1 MDKKSSKPKKEVG
14 GRSLI
19 DLVFS
24 WSIRDVLNKDHYK
37 NQVTKIPETF
47 STVTS
52 YMKAFVPSL
61 LEETHDELRSSM
73 MSLSRAPTC
82 EILTVE
88 TSKDHKPPKDLFY
101 QITYKRRQGE
111 DYVGAYEPDV
121 GDVIA
126 LTNVRPKYIDD
137 LNRSRNCYLIA
148 YVIGSQHGSFDKLSI
163 LASKSINGGG
173 ESGNKKIKS
182 KSDTLFAVYLMNMT
196 TNVRIWKALNPEL
209 GSNTNLFKNVLQVQP
224 PNSSHGQNSCKI
236 CFCND
241 NGCPELSTRWL
252 TMCSDLND
260 SQEAAVLNCIS
271 LSKCHHQNTVKLIW
285 GPPGTGK
292 TKTIGLSLYA
302 LFQLKCRTLTCTP
315 TNIAIVEVT
324 TRLLRLVNQS
334 LDYGKYGLGDII
346 LFGNRRRLK
355 IDNYDDLLDIFLD
368 HRANILSECFAPLSG
383 WKHWLESMIELLDD
397 PNKQYSLYLQSRRKR
412 YNYKHEDSG
421 ERSSASDDKNDI
433 LTFEQFVKERQYSLY
448 LKKVRQKYNDDGKE
462 CDNRNSSSDDHNG
475 FLTFEEFVK
484 EKQYSLYLKKGKER
498 CDNDSEDSDK
508 FSDDEIDVL
517 TFEEFVKEKQNF
529 IGKNLKLCMVNL
541 YTHLPTSC
549 ISLKVV
555 KDMIKAINLLESIK
569 SLVCQGVGI
578 ASERFQL
585 VLNDC
590 VHILRSLRAFSGPTS
605 NYDGQTIRNLCLEN
619 ACLIFCTAS
628 SSAKLHS
635 EGSKPLELLVI
646 DEAAQLK
653 ECESAI
659 PLQLPGLRH
668 AILIG
673 DERQLPAMVKS
684 KIAENAGF
692 GRSLFERLVLLG
704 HEKHLLNVQYRMHP
718 SISLFPKKEFY
729 NNQILDGPNV
739 NERSYEKCFL
749 EGKMFGSYSFIN
761 ITDGKEEF
769 DRGHSSKNM
778 VEVAVV
784 YQIVLG
790 LHKEFTRTK
799 KKVSIGVISPYKAQ
813 VNAIEERVREY
824 STDHLAGTGFAL
836 SVRSVDGFQGGE
848 EDVIIISTV
857 RCNGNGSIGFLSN
870 HQRANVVLT
879 RARHCLWILGN
890 GLTLSKSN
898 SIWKNLIIDAKNRNC
913 FYNADEDNNLSQA
926 IASALVDLDQVQVLF
941 NSDSL
946 LFRNAKWKVYFA
958 NEFNHSIAKI
968 KDPKIRREVV
978 SLLRKLSSGW
988 RQSHEAKLYGRTS
1001 CQLLE
1006 KYRVDGIL
1014 NLIWSVGIFQE
1025 NSQHVQ
1031 IIQVW
1036 DIVPHFDVPNLTNRL
1051 DIIFGSYTV
1060 DKVNRCKQRSLEG
1073 DNVVPIRWPVE
1084 YSSSCS
1090 ESDPLEFLST
1100 PLSCLTLRDEPAEN
1114 STASYMRNNASNM
1127 SGKKTTRS
1135 KPRW

>member
-1 MDKKSSKPKKEVG
+1 MDKDSSKPKKEVG

-19 DLVFS
+19 DSVFS

-37 NQVTKIPETF
+37 NQVTTIPETF
-47 STVTS
+47 LTVTS

-101 QITYKRRQGE
+101 QITYKRRRE

-137 LNRSRNCYLIA
+137 LNRSRNSYLIA
-148 YVIGSQHGSFDKLSI
+148 YVIGSQHGSSDKHLI

-196 TNVRIWKALNPEL
+196 TNVRVWKALNSEL
-209 GSNTNLFKNVLQVQP
+209 SSNTNLFKKVLEVQP
-224 PNSSHGQNSCKI
+224 PNSSHGQNSCTI
-236 CFCND
+236 CFSNY
-241 NGCPELSTRWL
+241 NGYPELSTRWP

-292 TKTIGLSLYA
+292 TKTIGLSLFA
-302 LFQLKCRTLTCTP
+302 LLQLKCRTLTCTP

-355 IDNYDDLLDIFLD
+355 IDNFDDLLEIFLD
-368 HRANILSECFAPLSG
+368 HRADILSECFAPSSG
-383 WKHWLESMIELLDD
+383 WKHWLESMIELLED

-412 YNYKHEDSG
+412 CNYKHEDSG
-421 ERSSASDDKNDI
+421 ERSSASDDENDI
-433 LTFEQFVKERQYSLY
+433 LTFEQFVQERQYSLY
-448 LKKVRQKYNDDGKE
+448 LKNRSEKYNDDGKDS
-462 CDNRNSSSDDHNG
+462 DNRNSSSDDHNG
-475 FLTFEEFVK
+475 F
-484 EKQYSLYLKKGKER
+484 
-498 CDNDSEDSDK
+498 
-508 FSDDEIDVL
+508 L

-585 VLNDC
+585 VLNSC
-590 VHILRSLRAFSGPTS
+590 VHILRSLRAFSCPTS
-605 NYDGQTIRNLCLEN
+605 NYDGQTIRKLCLEN

-628 SSAKLHS
+628 SSAKLHM

-673 DERQLPAMVKS
+673 DERQLPAVVKS

-692 GRSLFERLVLLG
+692 GRSLFERLVLLR

-761 ITDGKEEF
+761 IADGKEEF

-784 YQIVLG
+784 YQIVLS
-790 LHKEFTRTK
+790 LFKEFTRTK

-813 VNAIEERVREY
+813 VNAIEERIREY
-824 STDHLAGTGFAL
+824 STDHLAGTGFSL

-926 IASALVDLDQVQVLF
+926 IGSALVDLDNVQVLF
-941 NSDSL
+941 NSDSP

-968 KDPKIRREVV
+968 KDPKIRQEVV

-988 RQSHEAKLYGRTS
+988 RQSHEAKFFGRTS

-1014 NLIWSVGIFQE
+1014 NLIWSVDILQE

-1031 IIQVW
+1031 IIQFW
-1036 DIVPHFDVPNLTNRL
+1036 DIVPHSDVPNLTKRL
-1051 DIIFGSYTV
+1051 DNIFGSYTV

-1073 DNVVPIRWPVE
+1073 DDVVPIRWPVE

-1100 PLSCLTLRDEPAEN
+1100 PLSCLALRDEPAES

-1127 SGKKTTRS
+1127 SGKKATGS

>member
-1 MDKKSSKPKKEVG
+1 MDQESGKPKKEIG
-14 GRSLI
+14 GRRLI

-24 WSIRDVLNKDHYK
+24 WSITDVLNKDHYK
-37 NQVTKIPETF
+37 TQVTRIPETF

-61 LEETHDELRSSM
+61 LEEIHDELRSSM
-73 MSLSRAPTC
+73 MSLAQARTC

-101 QITYKRRQGE
+101 QITCAE
-111 DYVGAYEPDV
+111 DYVGAYEPVV
-121 GDVIA
+121 GDIIA
-126 LTNVRPKYIDD
+126 LTDVRPKSIDD
-137 LNRSRNCYLIA
+137 LNRSRNSYVIA
-148 YVIGSQHGSFDKLSI
+148 YVIGSQHGSSDKLPI
-163 LASKSINGGG
+163 LASKSINKGN
-173 ESGNKKIKS
+173 SGNKKINS
-182 KSDTLFAVYLMNMT
+182 KSDTLFAVCLMNMT
-196 TNVRIWKALNPEL
+196 TNVRVWKALNSEL
-209 GSNTNLFKNVLQVQP
+209 GSNTNLFKNILQVQP
-224 PNSSHGQNSCKI
+224 PNSSHSQNSCQI
-236 CFCND
+236 CFSND
-241 NGCPELSTRWL
+241 KGCPELFTRWP

-260 SQEAAVLNCIS
+260 SQEAAVLDCIS
-271 LSKCHHQNTVKLIW
+271 LSKCHHQNTVKIIW

-292 TKTIGLSLYA
+292 TKTIGLSLFA
-302 LFQLKCRTLTCTP
+302 LFQLKCRTLTCAP

-346 LFGNRRRLK
+346 LFGNRMRLK
-355 IDNYDDLLDIFLD
+355 IDNYDDLLEIFLD
-368 HRANILSECFAPLSG
+368 HRATILSTCLNPLSG
-383 WKHWLESMIELLDD
+383 WKHWLESMIELLED
-397 PNKQYSLYLQSRRKR
+397 PNKQYSLYLQSIRKR
-412 YNYKHEDSG
+412 HNYKHEDSG
-421 ERSSASDDKNDI
+421 DRSSASDGENDN
-433 LTFEQFVKERQYSLY
+433 LTFEQYVNDRQDSMY
-448 LKKVRQKYNDDGKE
+448 LKKRREKYNDDGKDS
-462 CDNRNSSSDDHNG
+462 DNRNSSSDDLIG
-475 FLTFEEFVK
+475 FLTLEEFVK

-498 CDNDSEDSDK
+498 CDNDGEDSDNTNSS
-508 FSDDEIDVL
+508 SDDEINVL
-517 TFEEFVKEKQNF
+517 TLEEFMKEKQND
-529 IGKNLKLCMVNL
+529 IGDNLKLCMVNL
-541 YTHLPTSC
+541 YSHLPTSC

-555 KDMIKAINLLESIK
+555 NYMIRAINLLESIK

-578 ASERFQL
+578 ASEGFQL
-585 VLNDC
+585 VLNNC
-590 VHILRSLRAFSGPTS
+590 VHILRSLRAFSVPTS
-605 NYDGQTIRNLCLEN
+605 NDGQTIRNLCLEN

-628 SSAKLHS
+628 SSAKLHT
-635 EGSKPLELLVI
+635 EGMKPLELLVI

-659 PLQLPGLRH
+659 PLQRPGLRH

-729 NNQILDGPNV
+729 NNQISDGPNV

-761 ITDGKEEF
+761 IADGKEEF
-769 DRGHSSKNM
+769 DRGRSLKNM

-784 YQIVLG
+784 YQIVLS
-790 LHKEFTRTK
+790 LYEEFTRTK

-813 VNAIEERVREY
+813 VNAIEEKVREY
-824 STDHLAGTGFAL
+824 STDHLAGTGFTL

-926 IASALVDLDQVQVLF
+926 IALVDLDQVQVLF

-958 NEFNHSIAKI
+958 NEFYNSIAKI

-978 SLLRKLSSGW
+978 SLLTNLSIGW
-988 RQSHEAKLYGRTS
+988 RQSHGAKLYGRTS

-1006 KYRVDGIL
+1006 KYQVHENL
-1014 NLIWSVGIFQE
+1014 NLIWTVDILQE

-1036 DIVPHFDVPNLTNRL
+1036 DIVPHSDVPNLTNRL

-1060 DKVNRCKQRSLEG
+1060 DKVNLCKQRSLEG
-1073 DNVVPIRWPVE
+1073 DDVVPIRWPVE
-1084 YSSSCS
+1084 YSSSYS

-1127 SGKKTTRS
+1127 SGKEATGST
-1135 KPRW
+1135 PRW

>member
-1 MDKKSSKPKKEVG
+1 MDKESRKPKKEVG

-37 NQVTKIPETF
+37 NQVTTIPETF

-121 GDVIA
+121 GDIIA

-137 LNRSRNCYLIA
+137 LNRSRNSYLIA
-148 YVIGSQHGSFDKLSI
+148 YVIGSQHGSSDKLPI

-173 ESGNKKIKS
+173 ESGNKKMKS

-196 TNVRIWKALNPEL
+196 TNVRVWKALNSEL
-209 GSNTNLFKNVLQVQP
+209 GSNTNLFKKVLQVQP
-224 PNSSHGQNSCKI
+224 PNSSHGQNSCTI
-236 CFCND
+236 CFSNY
-241 NGCPELSTRWL
+241 NGCPELSTRWP

-271 LSKCHHQNTVKLIW
+271 LSKCHHQNTVRLIW

-292 TKTIGLSLYA
+292 TKTIGLSLFA

-355 IDNYDDLLDIFLD
+355 IDNYDDLLEVFLD
-368 HRANILSECFAPLSG
+368 HRAKILSKCFAPLSG
-383 WKHWLESMIELLDD
+383 WKHWLESMIDLLED

-412 YNYKHEDSG
+412 YNYKHEDS
-421 ERSSASDDKNDI
+421 DDENDI

-448 LKKVRQKYNDDGKE
+448 LKKRREKYNKDS
-462 CDNRNSSSDDHNG
+462 DNRSSSSDDHNG
-475 FLTFEEFVK
+475 FLTLEEFVK
-484 EKQYSLYLKKGKER
+484 EKQYSQSLKKGKER
-498 CDNDSEDSDK
+498 CDNDGEDTDNTTSS
-508 FSDDEIDVL
+508 SDDGTDVL
-517 TFEEFVKEKQNF
+517 TFEEFVKEKQNY
-529 IGKNLKLCMVNL
+529 IGENLKLCMVNL

-549 ISLKVV
+549 ISLKEV
-555 KDMIKAINLLESIK
+555 KDMIRAINFLESIK
-569 SLVCQGVGI
+569 SLLCQGVGI
-578 ASERFQL
+578 TSEGFQL
-585 VLNDC
+585 VLNSC
-590 VHILRSLRAFSGPTS
+590 VHVLKSLRAFSVPTS
-605 NYDGQTIRNLCLEN
+605 NDSQTLRNLCLEN

-628 SSAKLHS
+628 SSAKLYT
-635 EGSKPLELLVI
+635 EGIKPLELLFI

-729 NNQILDGPNV
+729 NNRILDGPNV

-749 EGKMFGSYSFIN
+749 EGKIFGSYSFIN
-761 ITDGKEEF
+761 IADGKEEL

-778 VEVAVV
+778 VEAAVV
-784 YQIVLG
+784 YQIVLS
-790 LHKEFTRTK
+790 LYEEFTRTK

-813 VNAIEERVREY
+813 VNAIGERVREY
-824 STDHLAGTGFAL
+824 STDHLAGTGFTL

-870 HQRANVVLT
+870 HQRTNVVLT
-879 RARHCLWILGN
+879 R
-890 GLTLSKSN
+890 
-898 SIWKNLIIDAKNRNC
+898 
-913 FYNADEDNNLSQA
+913 
-926 IASALVDLDQVQVLF
+926 V
-941 NSDSL
+941 
-946 LFRNAKWKVYFA
+946 
-958 NEFNHSIAKI
+958 
-968 KDPKIRREVV
+968 
-978 SLLRKLSSGW
+978 
-988 RQSHEAKLYGRTS
+988 
-1001 CQLLE
+1001 
-1006 KYRVDGIL
+1006 
-1014 NLIWSVGIFQE
+1014 
-1025 NSQHVQ
+1025 
-1031 IIQVW
+1031 
-1036 DIVPHFDVPNLTNRL
+1036 
-1051 DIIFGSYTV
+1051 
-1060 DKVNRCKQRSLEG
+1060 
-1073 DNVVPIRWPVE
+1073 
-1084 YSSSCS
+1084 
-1090 ESDPLEFLST
+1090 
-1100 PLSCLTLRDEPAEN
+1100 
-1114 STASYMRNNASNM
+1114 
-1127 SGKKTTRS
+1127 
-1135 KPRW
+1135 